1 MNKKILKWD
10 KRLKKL
16 YLNGVKKE
24 YKVWRFFFFFL
35 LNKKYFIGNKKKYTV
50 KSQTLQRG
58 CQKMTC
64 VMAPDP
70 IPRVVLEYVFDKV
83 NR

>member
-24 YKVWRFFFFFL
+24 YKVWRFFFFF
-35 LNKKYFIGNKKKYTV
+35 FT
-50 KSQTLQRG
+50 
-58 CQKMTC
+58 
-64 VMAPDP
+64 
-70 IPRVVLEYVFDKV
+70 E
-83 NR
+83 